1 MTELTCK
8 QILYDFIVQNEGW
21 HKKVHLYG
29 VAEDFSPETVG
40 RKLRELESEGKIE
53 VGLYNGK
60 YTKGLAQYRLKGELK
75 KVVYKVEGIGQII
88 RYN

>member
-1 MTELTCK
+1 MTESTCK
-8 QILYDFIVQNEGW
+8 EILYNFIVKNEGW
-21 HKKVHLYG
+21 HKKVYLYG

-60 YTKGLAQYRLKGELK
+60 YTRGLAQYRLKGELK
-75 KVVYKVEGIGQII
+75 KTIYNVAGIGEII
-88 RYN
+88 RYV